1 METYRF
7 EVERIDAASTKS
19 FSEVVAT
26 LEQQV
31 PIADISV
38 FIQMIASRFNAQE
51 IERAVEGMVGDLGF
65 LVLGKIDHG
74 PLVSLLGKPK
84 KMTVYLLGNPVLA
97 NRMYE
102 LRPEIGLYAPLRAFV
117 YEDYG
122 GVSHFSYDRPS
133 SLLQQFDNEEVMSVA
148 RILDD
153 RMSKLAEHVTGN
165 D

>member
-7 EVERIDAASTKS
+7 EVERIDVASTKS
-19 FSEVVAT
+19 FSELVAT

-31 PIADISV
+31 PPVEISV
-38 FIQMIASRFNAQE
+38 FSQMIASRFNAQE
-51 IERAVEGMVGDLGF
+51 IERAVDGMVGDLGF
-65 LVLGKIDHG
+65 LIVGKLDQG

-84 KMTVYLLGNPVLA
+84 KMTGYLLGNPILA

-102 LRPEIGLYAPLRAFV
+102 LRPEVGLYAPLRAFV

-122 GVSHFSYDRPS
+122 GVSHLSYDRPS
-133 SLLQQFDNEEVMSVA
+133 SLLRQFDNEEITSVA

-153 RMSKLAEHVTGN
+153 RMSKLAERVTGN